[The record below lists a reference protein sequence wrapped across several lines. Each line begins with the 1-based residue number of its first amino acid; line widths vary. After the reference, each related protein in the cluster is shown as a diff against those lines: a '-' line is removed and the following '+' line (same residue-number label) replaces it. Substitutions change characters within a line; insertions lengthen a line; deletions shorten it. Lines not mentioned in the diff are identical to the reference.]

1 MTKAKQEST
10 KDTEVS
16 DIWEDII
23 KSIQG
28 KKKKSIQGYL
38 RVTQHKFK

>member
-28 KKKKSIQGYL
+28 KKKKKAF
-38 RVTQHKFK
+38 RVT